1 MKGRCNMTDENFENK
16 NNELK
21 VKADNPNATDQER
34 KDALKKLAGAI
45 AHSLRQNG
53 DVKVRCFGNACIGK
67 AAKAIAIARGMVAVH
82 GHDLFMVGYFITA
95 EMGGVNK
102 TGICFD
108 CFTHEKEPHIPEPS
122 QREHLDVS
130 E

>member
-1 MKGRCNMTDENFENK
+1 MSDDLENK
-16 NNELK
+16 NNVLK
-21 VKADNPNATDQER
+21 VKADSPDATDQDR
-34 KDALKKLAGAI
+34 KDALKKLAGAV
-45 AHSLRQNG
+45 AHSLRQHG

-95 EMGGVNK
+95 DMGGMTK

-108 CFTHEKEPHIPEPS
+108 CFTHEKEPHIPEAIH
-122 QREHLDVS
+122 REDIVDVLQ
-130 E
+130 